1 MKYVFGLLLFLVALT
16 ASAGNVSFSWTF
28 DTSATATCADGSPA
42 ATNCPVTSFVLQQE
56 INSVWTALTPSLS
69 PTLRAHTLQN
79 VPGGRKCYRM
89 VSNANGTLSV
99 PSNAVCVDVPASS
112 PKAPLITI
120 SVAIG
125 SPNP

>member
-1 MKYVFGLLLFLVALT
+1 MKYVLGLLLFLVALT
-16 ASAGNVSFSWTF
+16 VNAGNVAMSWTF
-28 DTSATATCADGSPA
+28 DTSATATCADGTPA
-42 ATNCPVTSFVLQQE
+42 TGCAVTSFVLQQE
-56 INSVWTALTPSLS
+56 VNTVWTALTPSLS
-69 PTLRAHTLQN
+69 PTLRSHTLQN

-89 VSNANGTLSV
+89 VANANGTLSV
-99 PSNAVCVDVPASS
+99 PSNAVCVDVPASA

>member
-1 MKYVFGLLLFLVALT
+1 MKCLFALLISLFALP
-16 ASAGNVSFSWTF
+16 ALAGNVSFSWTF

-42 ATNCPVTSFVLQQE
+42 TGCPVTSFVIQQE

-69 PTLRAHTLQN
+69 PTLRSHTYQN
-79 VPGGRKCYRM
+79 VSGGRKCYRM
-89 VSNANGTLSV
+89 VANANGTLSV
-99 PSNAVCVDVPASS
+99 PSNAVCVDVPAAA
-112 PKAPLITI
+112 PKAPNITI